1 MIVFTIIHVP
11 GCVCLGSEVADEASA
26 CPNVSRAAEEGNIAC
41 EADVVETLVAL
52 VLPHYPHG
60 FGCLDAAQLV
70 GTDSFESAYLF
81 ARLS

>member
-52 VLPHYPHG
+52 VCRTIRMALG
-60 FGCLDAAQLV
+60 V
-70 GTDSFESAYLF
+70 SMRRNS
-81 ARLS
+81 